1 MDEVF
6 SELSPEPLGAASL
19 AQCHRGVLR
28 DGGKVVAVKIQHPDV
43 HTNAYTDMDTIQ
55 VRMAVCVVRISDEYL
70 SLSPRLLYLSVC
82 LSLPPPPPHSLQHTV
97 ISSSS
102 YLVCTGCFPTS
113 DFNGW
118 STKSVTISRK
128 SSTSGRKLQTRRD
141 SLTSSFTWTT

>member
-19 AQCHRGVLR
+19 AQCHKGVLR

-55 VRMAVCVVRISDEYL
+55 VRMAVCVVDIFL
-70 SLSPRLLYLSVC
+70 SRSLTHSPLSP
-82 LSLPPPPPHSLQHTV
+82 LPPT
-97 ISSSS
+97 SSSL

-113 DFNGW
+113 DFNG
-118 STKSVTISRK
+118 
-128 SSTSGRKLQTRRD
+128 
-141 SLTSSFTWTT
+141 